1 MFLLNLLFYHAHLLG
16 RKRSTPWDDT
26 WLGAFYVVSGII
38 GIWLLL
44 AIYFIETHWGYYVQ
58 GACRPLLYIVSP
70 LLILVFLAFYYKCS
84 EKRIME
90 LWWKR
95 TLKYSILQIPS
106 YAVLF
111 LYWLVPF
118 LLLVWIKQA
127 CI

>member
-26 WLGAFYVVSGII
+26 WLGAFYVVSIII
-38 GIWLLL
+38 GIWLFS
-44 AIYFIETHWGYYVQ
+44 AIYFIETHWGNFIQ
-58 GACRPLLYIVSP
+58 GTCRVVLYIGSP
-70 LLILVFLAFYYKCS
+70 LLIS

-118 LLLVWIKQA
+118 LLLVWIR
-127 CI
+127 

>member
-1 MFLLNLLFYHAHLLG
+1 MFLLNLLFYHAYLLG
-16 RKRSTPWDDT
+16 GKRGTLWQDG
-26 WLGAFYVVSGII
+26 WLGAFYVVSIII
-38 GIWLLL
+38 GIWLFSS
-44 AIYFIETHWGYYVQ
+44 IYFIETHWGNFIQ
-58 GACRPLLYIVSP
+58 GTCRVVLYIGSP
-70 LLILVFLAFYYKCS
+70 LLIFVVLAFYYKCS

-111 LYWLVPF
+111 LYWLVSI